1 MFIAVYLDDLLLFGA
16 DINLCIDNIMQNP
29 RDKVQMMD
37 LGNILHYLRIE
48 FDVNINKKTIIF

>member
-37 LGNILHYLRIE
+37 LGNILHYLKIE